1 LYYALAVRRA
11 VLIAMLTACAH
22 ATAGTRDKPG
32 DLVELAAFVPDAVID
47 MRYATA
53 DNFTK
58 TKLYPVAR
66 CMLRRAVATRLA
78 RAAVLL
84 RKQERRLL
92 VWDCYR
98 PRSIQEVLWKQV
110 PDERYVAN
118 PAKGSRHNRGAA
130 IDIGLV
136 DKAGDPV
143 SLPTAFDD
151 FTEAAHRDHALEGER
166 GVEARRLEAAM
177 TAAGFVGLPTEWWH
191 FDAPDASSYP
201 LADEPL

>member
-1 LYYALAVRRA
+1 VRRA
-11 VLIAMLTACAH
+11 FLIAMLAAP
-22 ATAGTRDKPG
+22 AAAGTRDKPG
-32 DLVELAAFVPDAVID
+32 DLVELTSYVPDAVID

-66 CMLRRAVATRLA
+66 CKLRRAVATRLA
-78 RAAVLL
+78 RAAAKL
-84 RKQERRLL
+84 RKQDRRLL

-98 PRSIQEVLWKQV
+98 PTSIQEVLWKQV

-130 IDIGLV
+130 IDLGLV

-143 SLPTAFDD
+143 VLPTAFDD
-151 FTEAAHRDHALEGER
+151 FTEAAHRENALKGDH

-177 TAAGFVGLPTEWWH
+177 KSAGFVGMPTEWWH
-191 FDAPDASSYP
+191 FDAPDASSFP
-201 LADEPL
+201 LSNEPL

>member
-1 LYYALAVRRA
+1 MLA
-11 VLIAMLTACAH
+11 ACAH
-22 ATAGTRDKPG
+22 ATAGTRDKPE
-32 DLVELAAFVPDAVID
+32 DLVELTALIPDAVID

-66 CMLRRAVATRLA
+66 CKLRRAVAIRLA
-78 RAAVLL
+78 RAAARL
-84 RKQERRLL
+84 RKQDRRLL

-98 PRSIQEVLWKQV
+98 PRSIQELLWKQV

-130 IDIGLV
+130 IDLGLV

-143 SLPTAFDD
+143 TLPTAFDD

-166 GVEARRLEAAM
+166 GAEAKRLETAM
-177 TAAGFVGLPTEWWH
+177 KAAGFVGIATEWWH
-191 FDAPDASSYP
+191 FDAPDASSFP
-201 LADEPL
+201 LSDEPL